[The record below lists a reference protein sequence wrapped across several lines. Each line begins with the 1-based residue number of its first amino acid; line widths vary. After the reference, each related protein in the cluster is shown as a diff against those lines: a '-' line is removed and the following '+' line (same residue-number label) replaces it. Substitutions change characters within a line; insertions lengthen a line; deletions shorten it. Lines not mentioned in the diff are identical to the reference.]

1 MMLPVELDPEIR
13 AGVFKTLPQMME
25 IQNEELR
32 EKVADAWAFSLQ
44 TNGYKHI
51 EDMPGSGMPEASSL
65 GDQSM
70 HIRAVGYNAVSLYEN
85 LCKAYERDMG
95 LDRDMLIAC
104 ALLHDVGKPYEYNPE
119 NRARWAA
126 NYKFTGAPN
135 ARHPAY
141 GTYIAITCG
150 LPEEVVHVCACHSPE
165 GRFVTRS
172 AYATLVHYADD
183 GSWFSLASMFD
194 LNIPKL

>member
-44 TNGYKHI
+44 INGYKHI

>member
-1 MMLPVELDPEIR
+1 MMLPVELDPAIR

-44 TNGYKHI
+44 INGYKHI